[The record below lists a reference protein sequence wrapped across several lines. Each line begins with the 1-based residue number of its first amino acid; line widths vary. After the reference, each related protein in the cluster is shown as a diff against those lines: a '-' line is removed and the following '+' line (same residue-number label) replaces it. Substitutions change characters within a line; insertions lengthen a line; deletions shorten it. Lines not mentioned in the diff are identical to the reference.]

1 MAATSP
7 APMRAVAAAFTP
19 PPLSQRI
26 TRIST
31 VSAVH
36 LHQCRAAHRWRPA
49 QCRGKPA
56 VSGVAED
63 DEEDTS
69 REALNLE
76 EKEEESAGAGSWGL
90 GWFRLDEV
98 GMDILGIA
106 VPAVLAL
113 AADPVT
119 ALVDTAFVGHIGSV
133 ELAAVGVSI
142 SVFNLVSKLFNVPL
156 LNVTTSFVA
165 EQQAVD
171 AKYSGVGERDGVSST
186 REQASEKRKFLPAVS
201 TSLALAAGIGLMEM
215 VALIVGSGTLMDI
228 VGIPVDSPMR
238 APAEQFLTLRAYGAP
253 PVVVALAAQGAF
265 RGFMDTKTPLYAVV
279 AGNLVNAILDAIFI
293 FPLGLGVS
301 GAALATVTS
310 EYLAAFILLWKLNN
324 ELILFSWNV
333 IGSDIIRYL
342 KSGALLIARTI
353 AVILPLWLSTSLAA
367 RQGPVPM
374 AGYEISLQ
382 VWLTISLLNDALA
395 LAGQALLASEYA
407 KGNYKQARL
416 VLYRVLQI
424 GGVTGL
430 ALAATLFLGFGYLT
444 LLFTDDPAVLDV
456 AQSGVW
462 FVTITQPINAIAFVF
477 DGLYYGVSDFG
488 YAAYSTLFAG
498 VVASAFL
505 LVVGP
510 NFGLGGVWAGLTL
523 FMGLRA
529 VAGFWRLGSKGG
541 PWEIVW
547 SKTD

>member
-1 MAATSP
+1 
-7 APMRAVAAAFTP
+7 
-19 PPLSQRI
+19 
-26 TRIST
+26 
-31 VSAVH
+31 
-36 LHQCRAAHRWRPA
+36 
-49 QCRGKPA
+49 
-56 VSGVAED
+56 
-63 DEEDTS
+63 
-69 REALNLE
+69 
-76 EKEEESAGAGSWGL
+76 
-90 GWFRLDEV
+90 
-98 GMDILGIA
+98 
-106 VPAVLAL
+106 
-113 AADPVT
+113 
-119 ALVDTAFVGHIGSV
+119 
-133 ELAAVGVSI
+133 
-142 SVFNLVSKLFNVPL
+142 
-156 LNVTTSFVA
+156 
-165 EQQAVD
+165 
-171 AKYSGVGERDGVSST
+171 
-186 REQASEKRKFLPAVS
+186 
-201 TSLALAAGIGLMEM
+201 
-215 VALIVGSGTLMDI
+215 
-228 VGIPVDSPMR
+228 
-238 APAEQFLTLRAYGAP
+238 
-253 PVVVALAAQGAF
+253 
-265 RGFMDTKTPLYAVV
+265 
-279 AGNLVNAILDAIFI
+279 
-293 FPLGLGVS
+293 
-301 GAALATVTS
+301 
-310 EYLAAFILLWKLNN
+310 
-324 ELILFSWNV
+324 
-333 IGSDIIRYL
+333 
-342 KSGALLIARTI
+342 
-353 AVILPLWLSTSLAA
+353 
-367 RQGPVPM
+367 M

-488 YAAYSTLFAG
+488 YAAYSTVLFLSPLLLFAG

-505 LVVGP
+505 LVVAP

>member
-1 MAATSP
+1 
-7 APMRAVAAAFTP
+7 MRAVAAAFTP

-171 AKYSGVGERDGVSST
+171 AKYSGVGESNRRWSVEYP
-186 REQASEKRKFLPAVS
+186 R
-201 TSLALAAGIGLMEM
+201 AG
-215 VALIVGSGTLMDI
+215 
-228 VGIPVDSPMR
+228 
-238 APAEQFLTLRAYGAP
+238 
-253 PVVVALAAQGAF
+253 
-265 RGFMDTKTPLYAVV
+265 
-279 AGNLVNAILDAIFI
+279 
-293 FPLGLGVS
+293 
-301 GAALATVTS
+301 
-310 EYLAAFILLWKLNN
+310 
-324 ELILFSWNV
+324 
-333 IGSDIIRYL
+333 
-342 KSGALLIARTI
+342 
-353 AVILPLWLSTSLAA
+353 
-367 RQGPVPM
+367 
-374 AGYEISLQ
+374 
-382 VWLTISLLNDALA
+382 
-395 LAGQALLASEYA
+395 
-407 KGNYKQARL
+407 
-416 VLYRVLQI
+416 
-424 GGVTGL
+424 
-430 ALAATLFLGFGYLT
+430 
-444 LLFTDDPAVLDV
+444 
-456 AQSGVW
+456 
-462 FVTITQPINAIAFVF
+462 
-477 DGLYYGVSDFG
+477 
-488 YAAYSTLFAG
+488 
-498 VVASAFL
+498 
-505 LVVGP
+505 
-510 NFGLGGVWAGLTL
+510 
-523 FMGLRA
+523 
-529 VAGFWRLGSKGG
+529 
-541 PWEIVW
+541 
-547 SKTD
+547 